1 MRYLESSSNGDFLPW
16 SYILCPLY
24 VANPKIS
31 SCNNQGATTKKLAAT
46 YRCQS
51 CKVIIQLVEIYS
63 PTKRN
68 AIYCPYCGKGVLEP
82 RNVIFC

>member
-1 MRYLESSSNGDFLPW
+1 MLQ
-16 SYILCPLY
+16 ILKL
-24 VANPKIS
+24 AHILIKE
-31 SCNNQGATTKKLAAT
+31 QGQKLAAT

-68 AIYCPYCGKGVLEP
+68 ATHCPYCGKGVLEP